1 MNLRPILAGT
11 LAVVLT
17 TAPCLLHAQGKIT
30 SPKEFFGHE
39 IGADYEL
46 PNYTKTHEYF
56 IRVAKDAPDRV
67 KLDTI
72 GYTSEGRPQI
82 MAIVTSPEN
91 MKNLARYKEISRK
104 LALAEGVDS
113 VEAKRLSKEGK

>member
-1 MNLRPILAGT
+1 MNLRRLLAGP
-11 LAVVLT
+11 LAVALV

-30 SPKEFFGHE
+30 SPKEFFGHD

-46 PNYTKTHEYF
+46 PNYTKLHEYF

-72 GYTSEGRPQI
+72 GFTS
-82 MAIVTSPEN
+82 
-91 MKNLARYKEISRK
+91 
-104 LALAEGVDS
+104 
-113 VEAKRLSKEGK
+113 